1 MKLTQVSRVLKP
13 APKQEE
19 PGLAGFQEVP
29 YVKVQTE
36 MSTGSDEKVWMWDSR
51 QWSGVGT
58 ALARFEGGSHQSV
71 SAGMLVL
78 GLPRPLFYFK
88 RSQQSGFLYE
98 MSQFLNADN

>member
-1 MKLTQVSRVLKP
+1 M
-13 APKQEE
+13 
-19 PGLAGFQEVP
+19 
-29 YVKVQTE
+29 QTE
-36 MSTGSDEKVWMWDSR
+36 MPTGSDEKVWMWDSR
-51 QWSGVGT
+51 QRSGVGT
-58 ALARFEGGSHQSV
+58 ALARFEGGSHHSV